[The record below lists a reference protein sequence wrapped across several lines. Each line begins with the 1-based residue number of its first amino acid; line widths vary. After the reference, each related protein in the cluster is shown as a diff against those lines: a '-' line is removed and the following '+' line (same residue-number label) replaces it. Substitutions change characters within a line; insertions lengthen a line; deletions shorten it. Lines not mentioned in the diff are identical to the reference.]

1 MRRFPSFAVFVAALA
16 ASAPLGAQSVGD
28 AAGRLGPQ
36 VISYDIKAPI
46 SQKIT
51 EYVVPVYVVV
61 PVNASFNFDV
71 GTAWA
76 SATVASPGLP
86 SSEMSGLTDT
96 QLRANYTFG
105 TDFLVLTAGVN
116 LPTGR
121 STALADQ
128 QLAATRIAS
137 DFLVFPIMGFG
148 TGAGG
153 TGGLAIAQPLG
164 DWNVG
169 LGVAVRHSVAYNPF
183 QDTSGAKLRFQPGD
197 EYRARIGV
205 DRPYGT
211 GRISLGF
218 TYSKFGNDQA
228 DQSVYNTGDRYITQ
242 ASISN
247 SIGNA
252 NVTVAGWDLFR
263 ASGFLADQTP
273 TGRENIANAGVAV
286 AFNTSGGVI
295 VEPSVEGRVWT
306 QAQADQTAPAIPA
319 SYMGTAGVRL
329 NWDFG
334 GYAITPFV
342 GYTVGRMGTPLASQ
356 AGGPSNVAD
365 MSGFQA
371 TLAIRLGGGN

>member
-1 MRRFPSFAVFVAALA
+1 M
-16 ASAPLGAQSVGD
+16 
-28 AAGRLGPQ
+28 
-36 VISYDIKAPI
+36 
-46 SQKIT
+46 
-51 EYVVPVYVVV
+51 VPVYVVV

-76 SATVASPGLP
+76 SATVSSPGLP
-86 SSEMSGLTDT
+86 SSRMSGLTDT

-116 LPTGR
+116 LPTGH
-121 STALADQ
+121 STALPAEQ
-128 QLAATRIAS
+128 MAATRIAS

-153 TGGLAIAQPLG
+153 TGGLAVARPLG

-169 LGVAVRHSVAYNPF
+169 LGIAVRHSVAYDPF
-183 QDTSGAKLRFQPGD
+183 QDTTGVRLRFQPGN

-211 GRISLGF
+211 GRIALGF
-218 TYSKFGNDQA
+218 TYSRFGNDQA

-263 ASGFLADQTP
+263 AAGYLADQTR

-286 AFNTSGGVI
+286 AFNTSAGLI

-306 QAQADQTAPAIPA
+306 QSQADRTAPAIPT

-342 GYTVGRMGTPLASQ
+342 GYAVGRMGTAFVSQ
-356 AGGPSNVAD
+356 AGGSSNVAD
-365 MSGFQA
+365 MSGIQA